1 MNPAPARY
9 ITQQGE
15 TQDIQRA
22 AYQIAYELML
32 NTTQHDSQVNAVLT
46 SSHPLDPKPH
56 FPLLF
61 ESLGATIRYK
71 SHQNSHSN
79 ASHVC
84 SLTLSINFS
93 DTQEP

>member
-1 MNPAPARY
+1 MNHALTRY

-22 AYQIAYELML
+22 AFQIACDLML
-32 NTTQHDSQVNAVLT
+32 NTSQHDSQVNTILT
-46 SSHPLDPKPH
+46 SSHQLDPRLH

-93 DTQEP
+93 DTQET